1 MSNEELATAIQKG
14 RTDLLP
20 RLWQQVVGYVRK
32 RAAETAAKLS
42 PGYGVTVED
51 LTQSGY
57 LALVAAVEKYEPER
71 GVFLPW
77 LDLHL
82 RSGFAAA
89 GGYRTTRRDP
99 LNEARSLDG
108 PLSSA
113 DGESETTFV
122 DTLPDE
128 RDDYA
133 DADERIYNEQL
144 HTALDRALD
153 TLPDTQADVLR
164 ERYWSG
170 AGLRTIAENHGISI
184 EAVRQRERAGLS
196 RLRTSSTR
204 RSLEAF
210 LDENTNFYTGT
221 GAATFVRSGSAVE
234 NSVLRREEL
243 TRRWHCDTERQEP
256 EQ

>member
-1 MSNEELATAIQKG
+1 M
-14 RTDLLP
+14 
-20 RLWQQVVGYVRK
+20 
-32 RAAETAAKLS
+32 
-42 PGYGVTVED
+42 
-51 LTQSGY
+51 
-57 LALVAAVEKYEPER
+57 
-71 GVFLPW
+71 
-77 LDLHL
+77 
-82 RSGFAAA
+82 
-89 GGYRTTRRDP
+89 
-99 LNEARSLDG
+99 
-108 PLSSA
+108 
-113 DGESETTFV
+113 

-133 DADERIYNEQL
+133 GADERIYNEQL

-153 TLPDTQADVLR
+153 TLPDSQANVIR

-221 GAATFVRSGSAVE
+221 GISAFQRSGSAVE
-234 NSVLRREEL
+234 NTVLRREDL
-243 TRRWHCDTERQEP
+243 THRWKRDKENQEP

>member
-1 MSNEELATAIQKG
+1 MSNEELATAIQQG
-14 RTDLLP
+14 RDDLLP
-20 RLWQQVVGYVRK
+20 QLWQQVKGYVHK
-32 RAAETAAKLS
+32 RASATAATLS

-57 LALVAAVEKYEPER
+57 LALVAAVEKYDPEK
-71 GVFLPW
+71 GVFLSW

-82 RSGFAAA
+82 RSEFAAA
-89 GGYRTTRRDP
+89 GGYRTTHRDP
-99 LNEARSLDG
+99 LNDAQSLDG
-108 PLSSA
+108 ALPSA
-113 DGESETTFV
+113 EGDSETTFV

-144 HTALDRALD
+144 HTALDQALD
-153 TLPDTQADVLR
+153 TLPHAQADVLR
-164 ERYWSG
+164 ERYWGG

-204 RSLEAF
+204 RGLEAF
-210 LDENTNFYTGT
+210 LDENTNFYLSTGVS
-221 GAATFVRSGSAVE
+221 AFQRRGSAVE
-234 NSVLRREEL
+234 NTVLRREDL
-243 TRRWHCDTERQEP
+243 AHRWRRKTERQEP